1 MFLDP
6 SELGVERCCMSEE
19 YFKRVYRAD
28 PANAGKQPESV
39 YLDYALGR
47 RGLAAVTWS
56 GLVAGT
62 LKRLS
67 PDVFGPM
74 SARLW
79 ELGNRALGEWAKD
92 NGVRAFDEKP
102 LRSWADKLQKARSQ
116 DPGDGSRITLVLDE
130 AAKEI
135 AAFIQMRGLP
145 LI

>member
-1 MFLDP
+1 
-6 SELGVERCCMSEE
+6 MSEE

-28 PANAGKQPESV
+28 PENAGRQSEAM

-47 RGLAAVTWS
+47 RGLAAETWS
-56 GLVAGT
+56 GLIAAT

-67 PDVFGPM
+67 PDASG
-74 SARLW
+74 SIIARLW

-102 LRSWADKLQKARSQ
+102 LRSWAERLRKARAQ
-116 DPGDGSRITLVLDE
+116 DPGDGSRISIFLDE
-130 AAKEI
+130 AANEL

>member
-1 MFLDP
+1 
-6 SELGVERCCMSEE
+6 MSEE

-28 PANAGKQPESV
+28 PANADKQSEVV

-47 RGLAAVTWS
+47 RGLAGEKWS
-56 GLVAGT
+56 GLVAAT

-67 PDVFGPM
+67 PDVSG
-74 SARLW
+74 SIIARLW

-102 LRSWADKLQKARSQ
+102 LRSWADKLEKARAQ
-116 DPGDGSRITLVLDE
+116 DPGDGSRITLVLD
-130 AAKEI
+130 AAENEL
-135 AAFIQMRGLP
+135 AAFIQKRGLP

>member
-1 MFLDP
+1 
-6 SELGVERCCMSEE
+6 MSED
-19 YFKRVYRAD
+19 YFKQVYRAD
-28 PANAGKQPESV
+28 PANAGKQSEAV

-47 RGLAAVTWS
+47 RGLAAETWS
-56 GLVAGT
+56 GLVAAT

-67 PDVFGPM
+67 PDVFGPI

-102 LRSWADKLQKARSQ
+102 LRSWADRLRKARDQ
-116 DPGDGSRITLVLDE
+116 DPGDGSRISLVLDQ
-130 AAKEI
+130 AANEL
-135 AAFIQMRGLP
+135 ATFIRMRGLP

>member
-1 MFLDP
+1 
-6 SELGVERCCMSEE
+6 MSEE

-28 PANAGKQPESV
+28 PANAGKQSEAV

-47 RGLAAVTWS
+47 RGLAAEMWS
-56 GLVAGT
+56 GLVAAT

-67 PDVFGPM
+67 PDVIVSM

-102 LRSWADKLQKARSQ
+102 LRSWADKLKRARAQ
-116 DPGDGSRITLVLDE
+116 DPGDGSRITQVLDE
-130 AAKEI
+130 AAQEL
-135 AAFIQMRGLP
+135 AAFIRMRGLP

>member
-1 MFLDP
+1 
-6 SELGVERCCMSEE
+6 MSEE

-28 PANAGKQPESV
+28 PANADKQSEAV

-47 RGLAAVTWS
+47 RGLAGEKWS
-56 GLVAGT
+56 GLVAAMLKR

-67 PDVFGPM
+67 PDVSG
-74 SARLW
+74 SIIARLW

-102 LRSWADKLQKARSQ
+102 LRRWADKLEKARAQ
-116 DPGDGSRITLVLDE
+116 DPGDGSRITFVLDE
-130 AAKEI
+130 ADHELAEL
-135 AAFIQMRGLP
+135 IQKRGLP

>member
-1 MFLDP
+1 
-6 SELGVERCCMSEE
+6 MSEE

-28 PANAGKQPESV
+28 PANADKQSEAV

-47 RGLAAVTWS
+47 RGLAGEKWS
-56 GLVAGT
+56 GLVAAT

-67 PDVFGPM
+67 PDVSG
-74 SARLW
+74 SIIARLW

-102 LRSWADKLQKARSQ
+102 LRSWADKLEKARAQ
-116 DPGDGSRITLVLDE
+116 DPVDGSRITLVLD
-130 AAKEI
+130 AAENEL
-135 AAFIQMRGLP
+135 AAFIQKRGLP